1 MPSIKDR
8 LGNARS
14 TKENTEIRA
23 LLASVQTDLETLRA
37 KPRDF
42 KTVNDQDFGVET
54 ATRIAESIGTSY
66 PISIINDP
74 DPRGRDWANM
84 VSLQAW

>member
-23 LLASVQTDLETLRA
+23 LLASVQADLAALRTAHNAAMTKLDNDAGVTDTNYSSLNAVGTL
-37 KPRDF
+37 
-42 KTVNDQDFGVET
+42 KTQ
-54 ATRIAESIGTSY
+54 
-66 PISIINDP
+66 P
-74 DPRGRDWANM
+74 
-84 VSLQAW
+84 